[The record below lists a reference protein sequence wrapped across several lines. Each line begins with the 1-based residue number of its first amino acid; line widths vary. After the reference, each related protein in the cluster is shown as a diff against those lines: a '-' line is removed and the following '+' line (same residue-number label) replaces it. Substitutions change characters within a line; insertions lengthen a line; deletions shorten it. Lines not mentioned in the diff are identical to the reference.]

1 MNILF
6 RREQRTG
13 VFGKIIFHLWCKI
26 EPDEEEQKLIDTYN
40 LRGALLI
47 AVLQPLLIRNSILF
61 GLLFFFL
68 TGYAAQI
75 FFYNSMPTNVGIA
88 LVGALGA
95 GYWWYNQRRETIYL
109 KDLAHGRQFKCNS
122 IINLIKKEAELEGIV
137 GLVRQVLESAKH
149 WDGTETIPIEALPKD
164 EAKQYVLRVA

>member
-1 MNILF
+1 M
-6 RREQRTG
+6 
-13 VFGKIIFHLWCKI
+13 
-26 EPDEEEQKLIDTYN
+26 
-40 LRGALLI
+40 
-47 AVLQPLLIRNSILF
+47 
-61 GLLFFFL
+61 
-68 TGYAAQI
+68 
-75 FFYNSMPTNVGIA
+75 
-88 LVGALGA
+88 VGALAA

-149 WDGTETIPIEALPKD
+149 WDGTESIPIEALPKD